1 MRRSDLC
8 SPNPRRRNTL
18 ALRRCHASLIA
29 PRRRAIT
36 VVDMHARSE
45 LISSGM
51 LIDHVLWKTSGID
64 LQVMLMDEAKM
75 DESTKCQDGRCS
87 PSGRQL
93 TTLT

>member
-1 MRRSDLC
+1 
-8 SPNPRRRNTL
+8 
-18 ALRRCHASLIA
+18 
-29 PRRRAIT
+29 
-36 VVDMHARSE
+36 MHYAYH
-45 LISSGM
+45 LGT

>member
-1 MRRSDLC
+1 MLLL
-8 SPNPRRRNTL
+8 T
-18 ALRRCHASLIA
+18 H
-29 PRRRAIT
+29 
-36 VVDMHARSE
+36 MHYAYH
-45 LISSGM
+45 LGT

-75 DESTKCQDGRCS
+75 DESTKCQDGRYL